1 MLIRGALRLGVRVAD
16 LEYFTVGSLLDLLLY
31 EPSGEEGVKQATQA
45 DFDAF

>member
-31 EPSGEEGVKQATQA
+31 EPTGTPDTRAATQA

>member
-1 MLIRGALRLGVRVAD
+1 MIRGALRLGVRVAD

-31 EPSGEEGVKQATQA
+31 EPDEAPDTRAATQA